1 MKLSCWQ
8 HLLNHQ
14 TNLSNNTKRVKQMK
28 LLYNGMEI
36 TCTVDEFEDLITRG
50 LIPGRDELIER
61 NKDDDWIEMI
71 RRLTP
76 EKPKDAVDG
85 RNWPPTVAL
94 YGVEM
99 SQPTYTTSQATT
111 RLDNEQQT

>member
-1 MKLSCWQ
+1 
-8 HLLNHQ
+8 
-14 TNLSNNTKRVKQMK
+14 MK

-50 LIPGRDELIER
+50 LIPGRDELIEM

-85 RNWPPTVAL
+85 RGWPPIAVYGCPSAATDITYNKL
-94 YGVEM
+94 YDN
-99 SQPTYTTSQATT
+99 SYTTTPSN
-111 RLDNEQQT
+111 NET

>member
-1 MKLSCWQ
+1 MKV
-8 HLLNHQ
+8 
-14 TNLSNNTKRVKQMK
+14 T
-28 LLYNGMEI
+28 YNGIDI

-71 RRLTP
+71 RR
-76 EKPKDAVDG
+76 
-85 RNWPPTVAL
+85 
-94 YGVEM
+94 
-99 SQPTYTTSQATT
+99 TTSQATT